1 MKKPTD
7 KSFLYRLDLASN
19 LLPEDFDTYDEADL
33 PNAAKK
39 RVQLELYKQKLYPY
53 KCIGVVLGQT

>member
-19 LLPEDFDTYDEADL
+19 LLQYFYSNNQNSSKVFEKLIFFTMQ
-33 PNAAKK
+33 AKCGFMIDSLCPF
-39 RVQLELYKQKLYPY
+39 VFTFY
-53 KCIGVVLGQT
+53 